1 LRMLEHG
8 HAIAVAVAEAHHH
21 GIDTP
26 EQYEAFV
33 QRTSTRR

>member
-1 LRMLEHG
+1 MNRG
-8 HAIAVAVAEAHHH
+8 GVIDPGEAPHRGTA

-33 QRTSTRR
+33 RRFHATR

>member
-1 LRMLEHG
+1 M
-8 HAIAVAVAEAHHH
+8 AVAVHPSRGV

-33 QRTSTRR
+33 ARYRAGSRT

>member
-1 LRMLEHG
+1 VLEHG
-8 HAIAVAVAEAHHH
+8 PQIAVANVAEARA

-33 QRTSTRR
+33 RRVTG

>member
-1 LRMLEHG
+1 
-8 HAIAVAVAEAHHH
+8 VAARSA

-33 QRTSTRR
+33 ARWRSRAD